1 MEFYAFLVFAALEE
15 IFFIVEIYG
24 TRHFNLV
31 TPVLGIKA
39 RGAVVGLI
47 YQKVLKCSKTMISVG
62 EVMELICNDTQRLV
76 MMADRSLPYMIR
88 KLIIAFIYT
97 CWLSMY
103 LGWKVIPGLFVFVLL
118 TALRVLVTDIDVR
131 LRQNASD
138 VAERRLG
145 YLQEFLTSVIST
157 RLNCFE
163 YIHESKI
170 KLTRWEEIKSKAKR
184 WFILS
189 ISFTFNM
196 CGQQVATFFTI
207 IILLFTDSSMIT
219 FNTVFTMMMLFLG
232 LSNTLLKATPLGIH
246 FTTDIMTAL
255 SRIQGFFERCEM
267 THAAITTNRFN
278 QINVSKRT
286 EDLAERTIDTTN
298 ITNATPYISLNNLSS
313 NLPGA
318 EKANCNGTVSLLS
331 NISLEVSSEG
341 LIIITG
347 PVGSGK
353 SSLLASILDEEL
365 PITSGFLKRS
375 GSIAY
380 VSDKP
385 WVSSGTIRENILF
398 GSKYNEGW
406 YYETVRACQLED
418 DFMRLP
424 AHDLSVVGESGA
436 TLSGGQRTRIA
447 LARAVYAQA
456 DIYLLDDPLSSL
468 DAKVAEKILKS
479 VLNGILS
486 EKIVLLVTQKYLSEA
501 DYIVKMDKGT
511 IIAQGTVHEITKTP
525 GIDIAGVKDHWHEEI
540 EDEDRPLEKDD
551 DLAHSEILREAGED
565 HKVGS
570 VSFGVYAKYFLY
582 GASGVTLL
590 LMLFVAGAGQGLTT
604 WIDIQVSSLPIIME
618 QKEKLHRMLTMY
630 PIYVTAAL
638 LITMLEVSFTFLL
651 PIRANYNIH
660 NKMTTCLLRAPTD
673 FFAVNPV
680 GRILNRFSQD
690 INNLDD
696 LLPYNFSYLFQCTIL
711 TLTAV
716 CLCIA
721 ANVFLTLAFLPIFLI
736 CFKASRFFFK
746 PAMDIKR
753 LMSEAGGPLYSHFSN
768 TLEGLRIIRV
778 HKRQQEFTKVLLSH
792 VDNHHKAMFAYY
804 ASARWFVLMIDT
816 ILHLFMIIIVTSEL
830 YSVKDSTTAAVASV
844 AILYSFHSII
854 YVGEALRSAVEV
866 QAQMTSAER
875 ILAYT
880 EIKPERGSEI
890 SDEPPEDWPQF
901 GGIEFKNV
909 SLRYYEKGPKALK
922 DLSFEIKGSEK
933 IGIVGRTGAGKS
945 SLVAALMR
953 IAETEGSIIVDNLDI
968 AHFNPRSTRQRISVI
983 SQSPVLFNGSLR
995 ENLDPTGNHDDSEI
1009 WNVLDQM
1016 QLGPLVSGL
1025 PNKLENVCAG
1035 GGSNFSIGQRQLIHL
1050 ARVLLK
1056 RNKIIIFDEAAG
1068 KVGKKTAEQIQNV
1081 IYSLF
1086 KDCTMIIISHRID
1099 TTKRCDKIMVFDQ
1112 GSIVEFDKQDVLL
1125 DRKNG
1130 FFAELVRIG
1139 GAREKKDN

>member
-1 MEFYAFLVFAALEE
+1 MSFKSHPQDKANFISKLTLWWIFDLLWVGNKIPLNHDNLDPLKENYRAQYQVKRLGKVWANEMSSAKRENRKPKLWKAMLKFYTWNEYGILCFLGLCCIGGDIFYRYFVLKLIFMLRSSTFAHDMPSGKSSLAYLWGMIVGAL
-15 IFFIVEIYG
+15 VEIYG

-590 LMLFVAGAGQGLTT
+590 LMLFVAGAGQ
-604 WIDIQVSSLPIIME
+604 
-618 QKEKLHRMLTMY
+618 
-630 PIYVTAAL
+630 
-638 LITMLEVSFTFLL
+638 
-651 PIRANYNIH
+651 
-660 NKMTTCLLRAPTD
+660 
-673 FFAVNPV
+673 
-680 GRILNRFSQD
+680 
-690 INNLDD
+690 
-696 LLPYNFSYLFQCTIL
+696 
-711 TLTAV
+711 
-716 CLCIA
+716 
-721 ANVFLTLAFLPIFLI
+721 
-736 CFKASRFFFK
+736 ASRFFFK